1 MKRGLDIDKTEK
13 WLFGELGK
21 EISDDYCVSTYP
33 DFIECR
39 GMLKV
44 MLYTKTLRI
53 IVEYLVG
60 YVDGDDNND
69 NISLSIGTY
78 SPL

>member
-53 IVEYLVG
+53 IVEYLG
-60 YVDGDDNND
+60 SGLID
-69 NISLSIGTY
+69 
-78 SPL
+78 